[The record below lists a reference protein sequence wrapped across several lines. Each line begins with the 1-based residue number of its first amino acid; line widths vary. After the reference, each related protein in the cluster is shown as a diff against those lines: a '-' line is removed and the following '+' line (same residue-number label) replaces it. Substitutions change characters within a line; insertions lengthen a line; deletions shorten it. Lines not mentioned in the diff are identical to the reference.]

1 MVFAVLRVA
10 SSLWLSFL
18 AALLF
23 LAALW
28 PGTLAAAD
36 AGAEPPAALPTIAPV
51 ELPAAVEPPAGRA
64 AVVLRIEIEGAISN
78 VTAEFVA
85 QALNEAE
92 QRRAQALLIVLDTPG
107 GLLEATR
114 SIVHAILDAP
124 LPVITYVAP
133 AGARAASAGLFIT
146 MASHVAAM
154 HPTSNIG
161 AAHPVTAF
169 GGDIQGTMAEKVA
182 NDTAAWARSLAQA
195 RGRNSAWS
203 EQAVLQSSSIT
214 AAEAQAQKV
223 VDLLAPDVARLLT
236 AADGKT
242 VAVRGEPWRVSTGGS
257 EVALLEPSA
266 RQRLFAALANPGLI
280 YLLLIA
286 GALGLYVEFSSPG
299 LIVPGLLGALCLGIV
314 FGLQSLPMNSFG
326 LLLLGA
332 AAVLLIAEVYVT
344 SFGILVLLGLGCLVL
359 GSYMLFDVP
368 GSSLRLSPLL
378 IGGTT
383 LTVAG
388 LGAFFGYK
396 VLRTARQGAT
406 SGTEAYVGRSAEV
419 AQAIAP
425 GQPGK
430 VFFDGTYWNAVST
443 ATLAAGQ
450 LCRIEA
456 VEGLLLHVV
465 PSNVA

>member
-1 MVFAVLRVA
+1 MLRLVFSLWVF
-10 SSLWLSFL
+10 SLWLLVFGGLWSG
-18 AALLF
+18 AA
-23 LAALW
+23 
-28 PGTLAAAD
+28 AAAD
-36 AGAEPPAALPTIAPV
+36 AGVEPPPTLPTIAPV
-51 ELPAAVEPPAGRA
+51 ELPATVEPPAGRA
-64 AVVLRIEIEGAISN
+64 ALVLRIEIEGAISK
-78 VTAEFVA
+78 VTAEFIA
-85 QALNEAE
+85 QAVSEAE

-107 GLLEATR
+107 GLLDATR
-114 SIVHAILDAP
+114 GIVQAILDAP

-161 AAHPVTAF
+161 AAHPVSAF
-169 GGDIQGTMAEKVA
+169 GGDIQGTMAEKVT

-203 EQAVLQSSSIT
+203 EQAVLKSSSIT
-214 AAEAQAQKV
+214 AVEAQAEKV
-223 VDLLAPDVARLLT
+223 VDLLAPDVARLLA
-236 AADGKT
+236 AADGKS
-242 VAVRGEPWRVSTGGS
+242 VAVRGEPWRVSTAGS
-257 EVALLEPSA
+257 EVAPFVPSA
-266 RQRLFAALANPGLI
+266 RQRLFAALANPALI

-299 LIVPGLLGALCLGIV
+299 LIVPGLVGALCLGVV
-314 FGLQSLPMNSFG
+314 FGLQSLPLNSLG

-344 SFGILVLLGLGCLVL
+344 SFGVLAVLGLGCLVL

-378 IGGTT
+378 IWGTT
-383 LTVAG
+383 ASVAAM
-388 LGAFFGYK
+388 GALFGYK
-396 VLRTARQGAT
+396 VLRTLRQGAT
-406 SGTEAYVGRSAEV
+406 SGSETYVGRTAEV

-425 GQPGK
+425 GKPGK

-443 ATLAAGQ
+443 VPLGVGQ
-450 LCRIEA
+450 ACRIEA
-456 VEGLLLHVV
+456 VEGLLLHVA
-465 PSNVA
+465 PTSAA